1 MGNLQLYSSIGFF
14 EVAKNM
20 EDMPSL
26 LRNFNID
33 TVIHGNTVLNIKY
46 ELMSE

>member
-1 MGNLQLYSSIGFF
+1 MGNLQLYSSIDFS

-26 LRNFNID
+26 
-33 TVIHGNTVLNIKY
+33 Y
-46 ELMSE
+46 SEILILIL

>member
-26 LRNFNID
+26 
-33 TVIHGNTVLNIKY
+33 Y
-46 ELMSE
+46 EYSEILILIL